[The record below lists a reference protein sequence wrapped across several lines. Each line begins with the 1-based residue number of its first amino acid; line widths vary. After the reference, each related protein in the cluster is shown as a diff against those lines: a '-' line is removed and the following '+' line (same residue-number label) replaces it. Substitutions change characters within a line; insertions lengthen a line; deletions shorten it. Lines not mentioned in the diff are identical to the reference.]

1 MSTRRPNRFYASAAA
16 LTAALALSGGV
27 LTACNTSSPV
37 AADAASPVRVGS
49 GPGAMDHGAMNHSP
63 AVKPSRQTVLYANMR
78 TLWDQ
83 HMQWTY
89 DAIVAFA
96 SDSPGLDATIGR
108 LLQNQVDIGN
118 AVVPFYG
125 KAAGRQLTDLL
136 QTHIK
141 EAVPVLQAAKAGDK
155 AALDPAVAAWYGNAA
170 EIGRFLAKA
179 NPNWARA
186 DMPEMMKTHITQTIG
201 YATDV
206 LTGDHAKAIA
216 DYDKAQAHMDD
227 MADMLSAGL
236 VAQFPKRF

>member
-1 MSTRRPNRFYASAAA
+1 MSTHRPRRFYASAAA
-16 LTAALALSGGV
+16 LTTVLALSGGV
-27 LTACNTSSPV
+27 LTACNTNTPVGAVASSSMH
-37 AADAASPVRVGS
+37 DG
-49 GPGAMDHGAMNHSP
+49 MNHRP
-63 AVKPSRQTVLYANMR
+63 VVKPSRQTVLYSNMR

-96 SDSPGLDATIGR
+96 SGSPGLDATIGR

-125 KAAGRQLTDLL
+125 KAAAQQLTDLL

-155 AALDPAVAAWYGNAA
+155 AALDAAVTAWYANAA
-170 EIGRFLAKA
+170 EIGQFLAKA

-206 LTGDHAKAIA
+206 LTGDYAKAIA
-216 DYDKAQAHMDD
+216 DYDQAQAHMDQ

-236 VAQFPKRF
+236 VAQFPRKF

>member
-1 MSTRRPNRFYASAAA
+1 MSTHRPNRFFASAAA
-16 LTAALALSGGV
+16 LTTVLALSGGV
-27 LTACNTSSPV
+27 LTACNTSNPT
-37 AADAASPVRVGS
+37 ATNAAASVHAG
-49 GPGAMDHGAMNHSP
+49 MNHTP

-96 SDSPGLDATIGR
+96 ADSPGLDATIAR

-125 KAAGRQLTDLL
+125 KAAGKQLTDLL

-141 EAVPVLQAAKAGDK
+141 EAVPVLTAAKAGDK
-155 AALDPAVAAWYGNAA
+155 PALDAAVTAWYANAA
-170 EIGRFLAKA
+170 DIGQFLAKA
-179 NPNWARA
+179 NPNWAKN

-206 LTGDHAKAIA
+206 LTGNHAKAIA
-216 DYDKAQAHMDD
+216 DYDQAQAHMGE
-227 MADMLSAGL
+227 MADMLSAGI
-236 VAQFPKRF
+236 VAQFPKKF